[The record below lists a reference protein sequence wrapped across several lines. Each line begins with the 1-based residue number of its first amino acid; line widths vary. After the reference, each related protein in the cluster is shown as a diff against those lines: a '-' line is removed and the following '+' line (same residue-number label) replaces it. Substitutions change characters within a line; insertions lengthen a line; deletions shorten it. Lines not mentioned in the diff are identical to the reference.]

1 MFVDAP
7 NEIMIYN
14 DGIEACREPW
24 DQRAVKE
31 PPTECLVQLL
41 TLVLNKGN
49 NKTTEPRTIPQRESP
64 NS

>member
-24 DQRAVKE
+24 DQ
-31 PPTECLVQLL
+31 
-41 TLVLNKGN
+41 N
-49 NKTTEPRTIPQRESP
+49 NYFVVRFDEDIIYLSLFRFKYRQRCNIFIIISFGA
-64 NS
+64 STKM